1 MEKMRVL
8 YVDDEP
14 INLEL
19 FKLNFDKE
27 FEISLFENPYLALK
41 EFNPYIT
48 DVVLSD
54 LRMPGMNG
62 IELIGELKKIAP
74 AIPCIILTAYMDPQ
88 AMMEAI
94 NKHLIF
100 KYVMKPWERTSLK
113 GILEEAVRGVI

>member
-27 FEISLFENPYLALK
+27 FEIALFEDPYIALK
-41 EFNPYIT
+41 EFNPYST

-54 LRMPGMNG
+54 LRMPGLNG
-62 IELIGELKKIAP
+62 IQLIGEIKKIAP
-74 AIPCIILTAYMDPQ
+74 AMPCIILTAFMDPQ

-94 NKHLIF
+94 NNHLIF
-100 KYVMKPWERTSLK
+100 KYVTKPWERSGLK
-113 GILEEAVRGVI
+113 SILEEAVRGVI